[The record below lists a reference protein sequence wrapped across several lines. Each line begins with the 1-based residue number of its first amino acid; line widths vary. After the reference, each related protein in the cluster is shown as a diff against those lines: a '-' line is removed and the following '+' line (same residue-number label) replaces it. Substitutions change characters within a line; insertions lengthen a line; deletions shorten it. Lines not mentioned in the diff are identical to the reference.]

1 MKSSVETLLANPAAF
16 LAGSGAA
23 DEVVISSRI
32 RLARNL
38 AGHPFPGAADA
49 AARRESA
56 EVIAGAVEAAG
67 LPDDRQLLD
76 FEPEELSTID
86 RGILLERH
94 LASPDL
100 LKNPEAARLIVR
112 QDEGA
117 SVMVNEEDQ
126 LRIQVIRPGFCLP
139 ELWQEINAID
149 DALAARL
156 DFAFD
161 DRLGY
166 LTACP
171 TNVGT
176 GMRASVML
184 HLPGLVLSGQI
195 WPTIQGIGKLNL
207 AVRGIFGEGSDH
219 RGNLFQIS
227 NQSTLGESE
236 DLILERLQEVIRQ
249 ISAHEKKSRTE
260 LLRNDQ
266 NGIFDYVGRAF
277 GVLRHSYKLSSEEAL
292 KCLSAVRFG
301 VDSGLFRKL
310 DVNRVNELFI
320 AIGPAHLQKRAGG
333 ELSSAERDIC
343 RAALCREKL
352 KDV

>member
-1 MKSSVETLLANPAAF
+1 MKNSVETLLANPVSF
-16 LAGSGAA
+16 LAGSDTA

-38 AGHPFPGAADA
+38 NGHPFPGAADEA
-49 AARRESA
+49 VRRETS
-56 EVIAGAVEAAG
+56 ELIAGAVNAAG
-67 LPDDRQLLD
+67 LPDQRPLLD
-76 FEPEELSTID
+76 LEPEKLSAID
-86 RGILLERH
+86 RGILMERH

-100 LKNPEAARLIVR
+100 LKNPAGTRLIVR

-126 LRIQVIRPGFCLP
+126 LRIQVLRPGSCLP

-149 DALAARL
+149 DALAANL

-184 HLPGLVLSGQI
+184 HLPGLVLSGRI

-236 DLILERLQEVIRQ
+236 SVILERLQEVISQ
-249 ISAHEKKSRTE
+249 IVAHEKKSRSE
-260 LLRNDQ
+260 LLQNDQ
-266 NGIFDYVGRAF
+266 NGIFDHVGRAF
-277 GVLRHSYKLSSEEAL
+277 GVLRHSYKLNSEEAL

-310 DVNRVNELFI
+310 NVDRVNELFI

-333 ELSSAERDIC
+333 ELSGAERDVC